1 MSTNIITYV
10 KIKNNGDGVINIY
23 RDETKAET
31 NGITYAGYGMTA
43 SKYNDDKSMMYID
56 AYGGWVETSNITVVS

>member
-1 MSTNIITYV
+1 MSTNINTYV

-43 SKYNDDKSMMYID
+43 SKYKYRGD
-56 AYGGWVETSNITVVS
+56 SNLNIEL